1 MKGFNWLSIFVVGLS
16 ASCLSA
22 RAENPN
28 VLLVLTDDQGWGD
41 FGFNGND
48 LVKTPVLDALSE
60 RSAHLT
66 NFYVSPLSAS
76 TRAGIL
82 TGRDHL
88 RTGAMF
94 VTRSSENMDSREQT
108 IAEVLQANNYATG
121 CFGKWHNG
129 AHYPQDPN
137 GQGFDEF
144 VGFCAGHLTNYFDS
158 RLQHNQAFF
167 NAEGYI
173 TDVLTDRAIDFM
185 SQSLE
190 AGKPFFCY
198 VPYNAPHA
206 PYQVPDEYYDK
217 YSHLEGEQSAE
228 TIATYAMCE
237 NLDVNIGRLLQYVS
251 DNRLDDNTIII
262 FLSDNGPH
270 GERYNGG
277 MRGVKGHPYE
287 GGFKVPCLVYWKGQ
301 IEAAQLP
308 QTASYVDLMPT
319 ILDFCGIDSTPADSR
334 PISGVSL
341 KPLICGEESELEER
355 YLFTH
360 RSNTDRELLPNVGV
374 IYNSTYK
381 LITLESG
388 KRELYN
394 KVADPAEQHE
404 LSAAEP
410 AMAAEMIAAYDAWFA
425 DVTPEY
431 ERSISRT
438 AHIGVL
444 DTTIELPAHEALM
457 SGDTRYYTNIHGWA
471 GDWMVDMSPE
481 DSIYWEVIV
490 DTAGDYQVTLQY
502 SSVGRPHK
510 VSLNGAQGVVLEP
523 YAAQRVESPDRSP
536 RVEAYEQIWGVQNIG
551 VLHLEEG
558 ENSIRLLFNDNKKI
572 AKGSLEVKGI
582 EVTKLKMPIDNKAS
596 EMTVALYNNLHR
608 VPERGVLFGQQDA
621 TTMGHIWSSETN
633 DRSDIEEMCGSH
645 PAVIGAD
652 FAGLCSD
659 DPAKVERSKEVLI
672 NQIKGTYKRGGITT
686 ICWHM
691 ANPMVE
697 NGSFYWEKSP
707 IKAVSEMLPGGAANA
722 KYVGW
727 LESVAEVMRQSKTK
741 DRELIPIII
750 RPYHEF
756 DGDWFW
762 WGASHCSTENFV
774 ALWRY
779 TVDYLR
785 VELGVHNALY
795 AFSPDC
801 KFESEAEL
809 LARYPGDEYVD
820 VIAFDDYWDF
830 RPDGA
835 NDPQLAL
842 KKSRIISETAAKRG
856 KIAAMSETG
865 LEGVSDPTWYSQ
877 TLLPL
882 LKADGVEFAYVVVW
896 RNSNY
901 SSGHHYAPYKGH
913 PAEAD
918 FVEFYRDPHTIF
930 EDRIGSIYTFE

>member
-1 MKGFNWLSIFVVGLS
+1 MKSFNWLGFVAVGLS

-22 RAENPN
+22 RAESPN

-48 LVKTPVLDALSE
+48 IISTPVLDALSQ
-60 RSAHLT
+60 RSAHFT

-88 RTGAMF
+88 RTGAMS
-94 VTRSSENMDSREQT
+94 VTRSSENMDTREQT
-108 IAEVLQANNYATG
+108 IAEVFKANNYATG

-144 VGFCAGHLTNYFDS
+144 VGFCSGHLTNYFDS

-167 NAEGYI
+167 NASAYI
-173 TDVLTDRAIDFM
+173 TDVLTNSAIDFM
-185 SQSLE
+185 TSSIE
-190 AGKPFFCY
+190 AEKPFFCY

-206 PYQVPDEYYDK
+206 PYQVPDEYYEK
-217 YSHLEGEQSAE
+217 YAHLEGEHSGE

-237 NLDVNIGRLLQYVS
+237 NLDFNIGRLLQYIS
-251 DNRLDDNTIII
+251 DNDLDDNTIII

-287 GGFKVPCLVYWKGQ
+287 GGFKVPCLVYWQGQ
-301 IEAAQLP
+301 IEAIKLP

-319 ILDFCGIDSTPADSR
+319 ILDLCGIEFSEVDSR
-334 PISGVSL
+334 KISGTSL
-341 KPLICGEESELEER
+341 KGLLTGEQDQLADR

-360 RSNTDRELLPNVGV
+360 RSNSDRVLAPNNGV
-374 IYNSTYK
+374 IYNDTHK
-381 LITLESG
+381 LITFEGG

-394 KVADPAEQHE
+394 KVTDPAEQHE
-404 LSAAEP
+404 LSAEQPELA
-410 AMAAEMIAAYDAWFA
+410 AKMANEYDEWFA
-425 DVTPEY
+425 SATREY

-457 SGDTRYYTNIHGWA
+457 SGRTRYYTNIHGWA
-471 GDWMVDMSPE
+471 GDWMVDMAPE

-510 VSLNGAQGVVLEP
+510 VSLNGAEAVALES
-523 YAAQRVESPDRSP
+523 YAAQRIESPDRSP
-536 RVEAYEQIWGVQNIG
+536 RVEAYEQIWGRQNIG
-551 VLHLEEG
+551 VLHLDKG
-558 ENSIRLLFNDNKKI
+558 ENLIRLLFNDNKKI
-572 AKGSLEVKGI
+572 EQGSLEVKGI
-582 EVTKLKMPIDNKAS
+582 EVTKLKMPIDSKAS

-608 VPERGVLFGQQDA
+608 VSERGVLFGQQDA
-621 TTMGHIWSSETN
+621 TTMGHIWSSDTN
-633 DRSDIEEMCGSH
+633 DRSDIKEMCGSH
-645 PAVIGAD
+645 PAMIGAD
-652 FAGLCSD
+652 FSGLCSD
-659 DPAKVERSKEVLI
+659 NPAKVERSKEALV
-672 NQIKGTYKRGGITT
+672 NQIKGTYARGGITT

-697 NGSFYWEKSP
+697 NGSFYWKNAN
-707 IKAVSEMLPGGAANA
+707 IKAVDEMLPGGKANA

-727 LESVAEVMRQSKTK
+727 LENVADVMHQSTSK

-750 RPYHEF
+750 RPFHEF

-762 WGASHCSTENFV
+762 WGASHCSTEDFV

-779 TVDYLR
+779 TIDYLR
-785 VELGVHNALY
+785 DELGVRNALY

-801 KFESEAEL
+801 KFESEEEL
-809 LARYPGDEYVD
+809 LARYPGDDYVD
-820 VIAFDDYWDF
+820 VIAFDEYWDF

-835 NDPQLAL
+835 NDPSLAL
-842 KKSRIISETAAKRG
+842 KKSRIISAVAAKRG

-865 LEGVSDPTWYSQ
+865 LEGVTDPTWYSQ
-877 TLLPL
+877 TLLPI
-882 LKADGVEFAYVVVW
+882 LKADGVNFAYVMVW

-901 SSGHHYAPYKGH
+901 SNAHHYAPFKGH
-913 PAEAD
+913 AAEAD
-918 FVEFYRDPHTIF
+918 FVKFYEDEFTIF
-930 EDRIGSIYTFE
+930 EDGMVDIYNLR